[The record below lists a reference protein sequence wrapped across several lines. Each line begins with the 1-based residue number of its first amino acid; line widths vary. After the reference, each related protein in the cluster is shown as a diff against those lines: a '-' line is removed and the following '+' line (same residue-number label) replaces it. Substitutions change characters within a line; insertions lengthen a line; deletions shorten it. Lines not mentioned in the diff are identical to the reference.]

1 MDEVMTILG
10 NVAGHRRRGCFP
22 VLDAETIGE
31 MAALPVAVV
40 GSQGSREFFGLGRAV
55 EFFREGRCKCIT
67 RQIALHMS
75 AALVVGEGWQSF
87 VCKPGA
93 QPVVLDWCHL
103 PAGTQIG
110 RAHV

>member
-87 VCKPGA
+87 VRSEERRVGKECVSTCRSRWSPY
-93 QPVVLDWCHL
+93 H
-103 PAGTQIG
+103 
-110 RAHV
+110 